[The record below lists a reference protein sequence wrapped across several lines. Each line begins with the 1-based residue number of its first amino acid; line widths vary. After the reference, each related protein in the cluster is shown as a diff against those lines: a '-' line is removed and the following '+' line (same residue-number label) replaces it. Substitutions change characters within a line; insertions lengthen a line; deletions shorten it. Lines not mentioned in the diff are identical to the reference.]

1 VNSRK
6 FIIMKLIM
14 NMTNDDR
21 SCPVVELEFGSA
33 VLKTITSETMPN
45 IRIVKHI
52 RNEQNLTALVLR

>member
-1 VNSRK
+1 
-6 FIIMKLIM
+6 MKLIM

-21 SCPVVELEFGSA
+21 SWPVELFEFGSA

-52 RNEQNLTALVLR
+52 KNEQNLTALVLR

>member
-1 VNSRK
+1 MK
-6 FIIMKLIM
+6 FIM